1 MTFSKKDPLKNN
13 VKNKSKKD
21 CHIEVHP
28 DHSKEVVRL
37 KRVKGQLEGVQKM
50 IEERRYCPDV
60 LIQVRAAKSAIQA
73 IEHSILKTHLA
84 SCVSE
89 ALHEK
94 NEEKANVKIK
104 ELIELIERHK

>member
-1 MTFSKKDPLKNN
+1 MTKNQKSVIKVKKA
-13 VKNKSKKD
+13 KSD
-21 CHIEVHP
+21 CQMEVHP
-28 DHSKEVVRL
+28 DHSKEGVRL
-37 KRVKGQLEGVQKM
+37 KRVKGQLEGILKM
-50 IEERRYCPDV
+50 IEDRRYCPDI

-94 NEEKANVKIK
+94 NKEKANEKIE
-104 ELIELIERHK
+104 ELIELIGRHK

>member
-1 MTFSKKDPLKNN
+1 VTKYKKEVIKA
-13 VKNKSKKD
+13 KKD
-21 CHIEVHP
+21 CPMKNHP
-28 DHSKEVVRL
+28 DHSKEGVRL
-37 KRVKGQLEGVQKM
+37 KRVRGQIEGVIKM
-50 IEERRYCPDV
+50 IDERRYCPDI

-94 NEEKANVKIK
+94 NEGIAKEKI
-104 ELIELIERHK
+104 EEIIELIGRHK

>member
-1 MTFSKKDPLKNN
+1 MTKIKNTVIKVKKT
-13 VKNKSKKD
+13 KKECIMED
-21 CHIEVHP
+21 HP
-28 DHSKEVVRL
+28 DHSKEGVRL
-37 KRVKGQLEGVQKM
+37 KRVKGQLEGVLKM
-50 IEERRYCPDV
+50 IEDRRYCPDI

-84 SCVSE
+84 SCVSD

-94 NEEKANVKIK
+94 NEEKANQKIE

>member
-1 MTFSKKDPLKNN
+1 MTKTKKGESRPRRDNQR
-13 VKNKSKKD
+13 
-21 CHIEVHP
+21 CHEEHP
-28 DHSKEVVRL
+28 DHGKEANRI
-37 KRVKGQLEGVQKM
+37 KRVKGQLEGILKM
-50 IEERRYCPDV
+50 IEERKYCPDI

-94 NEEKANVKIK
+94 NEEKANQKIE

>member
-1 MTFSKKDPLKNN
+1 MT
-13 VKNKSKKD
+13 KNKNAVIKVKKAKKE
-21 CHIEVHP
+21 CHMEVHP
-28 DHSKEVVRL
+28 DHSKEGIKL
-37 KRVKGQLEGVQKM
+37 KRVKGQLEGVLKM
-50 IEERRYCPDV
+50 IEERRYCPDI

-73 IEHSILKTHLA
+73 IELSILKTHLA

-94 NEEKANVKIK
+94 NEEKANQKIE

>member
-1 MTFSKKDPLKNN
+1 MTKIKNTVIKVKKT
-13 VKNKSKKD
+13 KKECIMED
-21 CHIEVHP
+21 HP
-28 DHSKEVVRL
+28 DHSKEGVRL
-37 KRVKGQLEGVQKM
+37 KRVKRQLEGVLKM
-50 IEERRYCPDV
+50 IEDRRYCPDI

-84 SCVSE
+84 SCVSD

-94 NEEKANVKIK
+94 NEEKANQKIE

>member
-1 MTFSKKDPLKNN
+1 MT
-13 VKNKSKKD
+13 KSKKIVIKVKKAKKE
-21 CHIEVHP
+21 CHMEVHP
-28 DHSKEVVRL
+28 DHSREGVRL
-37 KRVKGQLEGVQKM
+37 KRVKGQLEGVLKM
-50 IEERRYCPDV
+50 IEDKRYCPDI

-73 IEHSILKTHLA
+73 IEHSILKTHLV

-94 NEEKANVKIK
+94 NEEKVNQKIE

>member
-1 MTFSKKDPLKNN
+1 M
-13 VKNKSKKD
+13 
-21 CHIEVHP
+21 EVHP
-28 DHSKEVVRL
+28 DHSKEGVRL
-37 KRVKGQLEGVQKM
+37 KRVKGQLEGVLKM
-50 IEERRYCPDV
+50 IEDKRYCPDI

-94 NEEKANVKIK
+94 NEEKSNQKIV
-104 ELIELIERHK
+104 EIIELIARHK